1 MKRLCEEYSSIDGHE
16 IIKKEVNIY
25 KSHAH
30 LQPPLPAHLNLLQQ
44 QHKAVGGVAVDPHL
58 LPHSLKDSQSIQSS
72 AIIAESGVPPLPALA
87 GTMQS
92 SLYPSVTYATVS
104 TGTTSAA
111 TPSTSHV
118 TATKS
123 QGLQMGGL
131 STGHAQMRIKGNS
144 SPGGTLPQPQML
156 PQQHSPSNN
165 SQFQRLK
172 VEDALTYLDMVKF
185 KFGEKPQVYNDFL
198 DIMKEFK
205 TQSIDT
211 PGVITRVSSL
221 FNGYPELI
229 MGFNTFLPPGYKI
242 EVQKNDQGYAFQV
255 SVSVPSPT
263 GSASLNDPTMAMN
276 TGSINSNTGQKPPST
291 ILCGSGIIHNNVSR
305 PPGGPQPPGPQQQ
318 TMPVSSS
325 TPHLMSSSMDLNSVS
340 AGIGGGVTI
349 APSPVSAAAV
359 ASVLHHHT
367 SVGNATGDFFGSI
380 SQQQPPSSQQRHQQQ
395 QQPPQHQS
403 QHLQQ
408 HLQQQ
413 QHQVNASHNNAL
425 SLTAAALQTQLDTPQ
440 NQPVEFNHAINY
452 VNKIKNRFQG
462 QPEKYKRFL
471 EILHAYQKEQRTLK
485 EASQGSGLGKHLTEQ
500 EVYSQVAKLFE
511 NQSDL
516 LTEFGQFLPDATN
529 HMSNQSVTGPGVPLL
544 ITDQQYQ
551 SIGKK
556 PVSSKPHHH
565 RPGGGGVNVICPS
578 SGPGAGS
585 GNTGNSSGFISGDRD
600 RDRDHNHHSLHSSN
614 HGHHH
619 MSERHISNKTGHI
632 TNPKR
637 SPPYPSS
644 GHNRDMPPAKKH
656 KPSYGSSSL
665 CRDFSIADAA
675 KYATLNDY
683 AFFDKLRKAVKSQDV
698 YNNFLRCL
706 VLFNQE
712 IVSKYELVQLVTP
725 FLGKFPELMRWFRD
739 FLGQSDTE
747 TLPFNTVRQ
756 ERPHNEHTLD
766 IDYSTAKR
774 LGASYCIIPPAQENL
789 KFSGRTKLCNEV
801 LNNQWVSFPTW
812 SEDSSFVGS
821 RKNQYEEYMYRCEDE
836 RFELDVVIETNAST
850 IRSLEGVSKKLN
862 RMSPEEINKYHFEDC
877 LSGSFHILHHKAL
890 KRIYGDKAPDIIE
903 GLKRNPAVAVPVVL
917 RRLKS
922 KEEEWRDAQKGFN
935 KIWREQNEKYYLKS
949 LDYQGINFKQNDV
962 KILRSKSLLSDIDT
976 LFEERNEQNED
987 RVPNEQ
993 IQGPHLTFTYR
1004 DRTILDDAANL
1015 LIHHVKRQTG
1025 IQKIEKRRIKHI
1037 LRQFVPDLF
1046 FHPRQQLSEDDRDED
1061 DEKEDGNE
1069 SPCSNSSKEDNS
1081 NKLMKELGSPLANK
1095 SPNRADSSSGCA
1107 DSGDDKQN
1115 SNFPNIKDE
1124 DFRVPLHAQCPYP
1137 DESYTLF
1144 MANNNWYLFLR
1155 LHATLCDRLVKIYD
1169 RAVIIAQE
1177 ERQQRNTRKESTAV
1191 ALRLKPK
1198 PTIEVEEYYP
1208 AFLDMVKNLL
1218 DGNMESNTFEDTLR
1232 EMFGIHAYIAFTLD
1246 KVVSY
1251 AVRQLQHCVTERNAT
1266 ACTNTFLKEQKRGA
1280 TGGLCITG
1288 HRRMHIELQYLRT
1301 VERILQEDN
1310 CFKIYIYKRDGRM
1323 TIEMIDSE
1331 PEDLK
1336 KVDEQRKWSKFKDK
1350 FPNIPNRHAKPLLP
1364 LYLNRNICKLRKT
1377 RPLQDIAEPD
1387 KGFNLELNKKSGKS
1401 NIDDDG
1407 DDEDDDADSNE
1418 HLTNRTSPSERR
1430 DDVNKSCD
1438 RKLGERLPP
1447 ERAITKTTCYD
1458 VSDDT
1463 ECALTDSK
1471 ILFTTNKDSYLYK
1484 RSAFIRARQTHAAI
1498 TKRLAIRFRAWLR
1511 SWQQKHISESQ
1522 AKVCTDWLM
1531 GTGVDFVPNKT
1542 WIQTDN
1548 DLGRTPYIP
1557 YNRYRVR
1564 LLSSHHATPAAALS
1578 TVTTTAALTAT
1589 TATSSTA
1596 NNNGNVAHDDR
1607 DDSSSEQR
1615 GVT

>member
-1 MKRLCEEYSSIDGHE
+1 MKRLCEEYSPIDGHE

-44 QHKAVGGVAVDPHL
+44 QHKAGAVDPHL
-58 LPHSLKDSQSIQSS
+58 PHSIKDSHSS
-72 AIIAESGVPPLPALA
+72 AESSVLTLPGLTGGA
-87 GTMQS
+87 MQS

-118 TATKS
+118 TTTKS
-123 QGLQMGGL
+123 QGLQMGL
-131 STGHAQMRIKGNS
+131 STGGHTQMRIKGNS

-242 EVQKNDQGYAFQV
+242 EVQKSDQGYAFQV

-263 GSASLNDPTMAMN
+263 GGSVNDPSALAMN
-276 TGSINSNTGQKPPST
+276 TSGGITGNAGYKGST
-291 ILCGSGIIHNNVSR
+291 ILSGTGIIHNNVSR
-305 PPGGPQPPGPQQQ
+305 TSGPPPPSQQSA
-318 TMPVSSS
+318 MPVSSS
-325 TPHLMSSSMDLNSVS
+325 TSHLMSSSMDMNSGS
-340 AGIGGGVTI
+340 GLGGATI
-349 APSPVSAAAV
+349 APSQVTAASV
-359 ASVLHHHT
+359 ASVLHHPS
-367 SVGNATGDFFGSI
+367 SVGNTTGDFFGSCGPH
-380 SQQQPPSSQQRHQQQ
+380 QPPSSQQAQHPSQQQ
-395 QQPPQHQS
+395 

-413 QHQVNASHNNAL
+413 QQQQQQHQMNTSHNNAL
-425 SLTAAALQTQLDTPQ
+425 SLTAAALQTQMDTPQ

-516 LTEFGQFLPDATN
+516 LAEFGQFLPDATN
-529 HMSNQSVTGPGVPLL
+529 HMSNQSGITGAGVPLL

-551 SIGKK
+551 SSIGKK
-556 PVSSKPHHH
+556 TLSSKPHHH
-565 RPGGGGVNVICPS
+565 RAGGGGVNVIGGTVG
-578 SGPGAGS
+578 SGSAGGG
-585 GNTGNSSGFISGDRD
+585 GNTGNTGNAAVFMSGDRD
-600 RDRDHNHHSLHSSN
+600 REHNHHSLHSSN

-619 MSERHISNKTGHI
+619 ISDRHISNKTGHI

-637 SPPYPSS
+637 SPPLLGY
-644 GHNRDMPPAKKH
+644 NRDMPPAKKH
-656 KPSYGSSSL
+656 KPSFGTSSL

-756 ERPHNEHTLD
+756 ERPHNEHALD

-862 RMSPEEINKYHFEDC
+862 RMSPEEINKYHFEDN
-877 LSGSFHILHHKAL
+877 LSGNFHILHHKAL

-917 RRLKS
+917 RRLKY

-962 KILRSKSLLSDIDT
+962 KILRSKSLLNDIET

-987 RVPNEQ
+987 RVPTEQ
-993 IQGPHLTFTYR
+993 MQGPHLTFTYR
-1004 DRTILDDAANL
+1004 DRSILDDAANL

-1061 DEKEDGNE
+1061 DDKEDGNE
-1069 SPCSNSSKEDNS
+1069 SPCSNSSKEES
-1081 NKLMKELGSPLANK
+1081 NKLMKELGSPLASK

-1124 DFRVPLHAQCPYP
+1124 DLRVPLHAQCPYP

-1169 RAVIIAQE
+1169 RAVIIAQD
-1177 ERQQRNTRKESTAV
+1177 ERLQRNTRKESTAV

-1288 HRRMHIELQYLRT
+1288 HRRVHSELQYLRT

-1336 KVDEQRKWSKFKDK
+1336 KVDDQRKWSKFKDK

-1377 RPLQDIAEPD
+1377 RTQLDKLEPD
-1387 KGFNLELNKKSGKS
+1387 KGFSLDLNKKSSKS

-1418 HLTNRTSPSERR
+1418 HSTNRTPPSEGR
-1430 DDVNKSCD
+1430 DDVSKSCD
-1438 RKLGERLPP
+1438 RKLSDRLPP
-1447 ERAITKTTCYD
+1447 ERAITKITCYD

-1484 RSAFIRARQTHAAI
+1484 RSAFIRAKQTHAAI

-1511 SWQQKHISESQ
+1511 CWQQKHVSESQ
-1522 AKVCTDWLM
+1522 TKQCTDWLM
-1531 GTGVDFVPNKT
+1531 GTGPDFVPNKT

-1548 DLGRTPYIP
+1548 DLTKTPYIP

-1564 LLSSHHATPAAALS
+1564 LLSTHHHATAPAIPTVVPTLAVPTVGNAS
-1578 TVTTTAALTAT
+1578 TTI
-1589 TATSSTA
+1589 
-1596 NNNGNVAHDDR
+1596 NNGSVAHDDSTNSSTDQQR
-1607 DDSSSEQR
+1607 D
-1615 GVT
+1615 VT